1 MKFEVSPKVLKAL
14 LHCCSF
20 YKLEYKVEVV
30 CYNSYLSIH
39 IPPPPSL
46 YIYIYK
52 VVVVCYSS
60 YLSIYN
66 LYYTS
71 QYITMITPYLLKR
84 KERPGSLAANSGNSQ
99 HALQY
104 AGAD

>member
-46 YIYIYK
+46 SLYIYIK
-52 VVVVCYSS
+52 LL
-60 YLSIYN
+60 LSATAAICQYTIYIIHPN
-66 LYYTS
+66 IS
-71 QYITMITPYLLKR
+71 Q
-84 KERPGSLAANSGNSQ
+84 
-99 HALQY
+99 
-104 AGAD
+104 